1 MAQER
6 ILVVDDKIEIVT
18 FLNDLLQP
26 LGYAVSFATDGK
38 SALARAL
45 QEQPDLIL
53 LDLHMPGMSGV
64 EVLEELYRH
73 NCRVPVIMM
82 TLYGS
87 ESVVIQAL
95 RLGVRDYVPKP
106 FDIDELL
113 AAIEQALEK
122 ARLQRERER
131 LVCELRKTNA
141 QLTRRMQ
148 ELAALQAIG
157 RSVAS
162 LMPLQELLRRI
173 VDAAIYLSDA
183 DAGALFLRDETD
195 GRLYLEAIRQG
206 DVYRSDL
213 QTRIC
218 DSHADDVLRSG
229 KCLWVPRPTKHTGV
243 TGYLGEQAHS
253 LLYVPVKLGG
263 LAVGVIGVAYL
274 QGKQDPPTEAQKRLI
289 ALADY
294 AAIALQNAQLYHKLR
309 QRVEQLATV
318 NRIARMTASSLE
330 LKEVIRTVV
339 EEIKNSLHA
348 ETVSLLLP
356 DREEISLRRDP
367 GQPLCQQIRQ
377 QVVNWVIQHRQALRI
392 DDLTQDPRFYAG
404 ADETGDLYPH
414 SILCVPLTVSDQ
426 AIGAIVACNRLDN
439 RLTGG
444 REPFTN
450 QDEELLQGVAAFVAM
465 AVENARLHEAA
476 RETTAIQAIQ
486 QTIVTLSHY
495 LNNSLQT
502 LMGIS
507 ELLKPEM
514 DDHRSTA
521 EAGWVIKQEVHKIA
535 AVLSVL
541 RDIASPESTV
551 YFGATQMLD
560 IEQELQARLAS
571 TIAPLWS

>member
-18 FLNDLLQP
+18 FLTDLLQP

-38 SALARAL
+38 QALTRAL

-53 LDLHMPGMSGV
+53 LDLHMPGMSGL
-64 EVLEELYRH
+64 EVLEELHRH

-106 FDIDELL
+106 FDLDELL
-113 AAIEQALEK
+113 GAIEQALEK
-122 ARLQRERER
+122 TRLQREREH

-173 VDAAIYLSDA
+173 IDAAMYLSDA
-183 DAGALFLRDETD
+183 DAGALFLCDEAD
-195 GRLYLEAIRQG
+195 SRLHLEAIRQG

-213 QTRIC
+213 QTRVR
-218 DSHADDVLRSG
+218 DSHADEVLHSG
-229 KCLWVPRPTKHTGV
+229 QPLWVPSPTKHTGV
-243 TGYLGEQAHS
+243 TGYLGDQARS
-253 LLYVPVKLGG
+253 LLYVPVKPAG
-263 LAVGVIGVAYL
+263 LVAGVIGVAYL
-274 QGKQDPPTEAQKRLI
+274 QRRQEPPTETQKRLT

-294 AAIALQNAQLYHKLR
+294 AAIALQNTQLYHKLQ
-309 QRVEQLATV
+309 QRAEQLATI

-330 LKEVIRTVV
+330 LKEIVRTVV
-339 EEIKNSLHA
+339 EGIKHSLQA
-348 ETVSLLLP
+348 EAVSLVLP
-356 DREEISLRRDP
+356 DKEEVSLRGNLEQTLP
-367 GQPLCQQIRQ
+367 LQIGQEAVSWIM
-377 QVVNWVIQHRQALRI
+377 QHGQALRI
-392 DDLTQDPRFYAG
+392 DDLLQDPRFHAG
-404 ADETGDLYPH
+404 ADEAGAPYPH
-414 SILCVPLTVSDQ
+414 SILGVPLTVSEQ
-426 AIGAIVACNRLDN
+426 VIGAIVAFNKLDDRLP
-439 RLTGG
+439 GG
-444 REPFTN
+444 KGPFTN
-450 QDEELLQGVAAFVAM
+450 QDEELLQGTAAFVAM
-465 AVENARLHEAA
+465 AVENARLHEAV
-476 RETTAIQAIQ
+476 RETTAVQAIQ
-486 QTIVTLSHY
+486 QTMVTLSHY
-495 LNNSLQT
+495 LNNSLQA

-507 ELLKPEM
+507 ELLKPEIE
-514 DDHRSTA
+514 DYYTPT
-521 EAGWVIKQEVHKIA
+521 EAAQMIEQEVHKIA

-551 YFGATQMLD
+551 YFGSTQMLN
-560 IEQELQARLAS
+560 IEQELQTRLAP
-571 TIAPLWS
+571 TIAPPRP